1 MDVHVRV
8 CSHHFTCVCVCLC
21 VGIKTEGLFRVP
33 GPAAY
38 TEDLIK
44 GFEEGMSM
52 HVTCTSVVFSCRGHW
67 SALFPFLGLVF
78 LLSSQV
84 GLGFVK
90 CPL

>member
-52 HVTCTSVVFSCRGHW
+52 HVTCTV
-67 SALFPFLGLVF
+67 
-78 LLSSQV
+78 QV
-84 GLGFVK
+84 GYFLAVDIGVLFF
-90 CPL
+90 LFWD